1 MSGKPNQTPS
11 DVQRNKIEYMEYL
24 QNEIDMD
31 NINLRANTEYLQNGT
46 LPPTAQILD
55 TRSTSEILADGE
67 KLKTD
72 LANEFKELGSL
83 QFGLSIFD
91 RVINSKLNVGN
102 KFLRFVAQNAPDFVS
117 QLKRKY
123 KYGIEGDAD
132 DVDIIVQFLERLFT
146 DKNAMFQ
153 TVKGYI
159 QSNTGTIGQKSQ
171 VMGVNDIDKII
182 SSLDDYIVRMNVYKS
197 RNPRSVKIDGTNKD
211 HIKYLI
217 KVLKEIK
224 RVIPTR
230 EEMNELTSI
239 ISSDDIGFKSSNADD
254 INEVFKLLEKLP
266 KASDVSTLLDFL
278 LKSGE
283 SGNNKEVRD
292 ILQKLFDLFTP
303 FYNEDNLKI
312 MENFD
317 TNVLNKIKTN
327 MNKKIVDN
335 RNNLLQQQKIERGIQ
350 DVRVVN
356 NPNEAVNTKIS
367 QTNIGYNYQPPPSPP
382 SSPPSSPPTSP
393 TGTGLRGGYKGSN
406 RGRIR
411 GCGITPIVKP
421 PTFVGFGINEINIK
435 KLNDKCIFT
444 LRRNTR
450 SNIKDIPS
458 KHVSDRFRNVI
469 NSIIGKGIANI
480 DDINNLDDEEKDY
493 LYKIVKTSNMSDK
506 LSVPA
511 PKKDNLEKV
520 VHQFEVMKGQIMSG
534 NDNKDLIKKFKL
546 LIIKLSKEGLLP
558 RNEVNDLLEQL
569 VMLGY

>member
-11 DVQRNKIEYMEYL
+11 DVQRNRIEYMEYL

-292 ILQKLFDLFTP
+292 ILQKLFDLFAP

-312 MENFD
+312 MDNFD

-327 MNKKIVDN
+327 MNNKIVDN

-367 QTNIGYNYQPPPSPP
+367 KTNIGYNYQP
-382 SSPPSSPPTSP
+382 SPPSSPPTSP

-450 SNIKDIPS
+450 SNIKDIPT

-569 VMLGY
+569 IMLGY